1 MIGQTISHYEI
12 IEKLGEGGM
21 GIVYKARD
29 TKLERFAA
37 LKVLPADRV
46 ADAEAF
52 MQRAIEIARAQGTR
66 CFELRAATSL
76 ARLHLDQKRSEEA
89 LRLLAHVC
97 GQFSE
102 GFETR
107 DLKEAREVLARCGGN

>member
-1 MIGQTISHYEI
+1 LVNQALATVENTSEHYYDAE
-12 IEKLGEGGM
+12 LH
-21 GIVYKARD
+21 R
-29 TKLERFAA
+29 
-37 LKVLPADRV
+37 LKGTLLLNGSNDRV
-46 ADAEAF
+46 AEAEAF
-52 MQRAIEIARAQGTR
+52 MQRAIEIARAQGAR